1 MWFQCN
7 LNFTVPFTLF
17 FNLLYNDPIRI
28 KHIWKFFGEHLIFCG
43 FSTNRI
49 CTIKATD
56 ALNTVQ
62 IFTFYAKKMVNCT
75 DETLTARRVS
85 RCKEMKRTWTLEQPN
100 IDHLYTVPCY
110 GSQLYWG
117 KVVTIPHHCQLW
129 RSFIAYTSTSHI
141 DQCHGFIVYAF

>member
-1 MWFQCN
+1 MNAQSKEMWFQSN

-49 CTIKATD
+49 RTIKATD

-62 IFTFYAKKMVNCT
+62 IFRFYAEKMVNCT
-75 DETLTARRVS
+75 DETLIARQAANTE
-85 RCKEMKRTWTLEQPN
+85 KE
-100 IDHLYTVPCY
+100 
-110 GSQLYWG
+110 G
-117 KVVTIPHHCQLW
+117 KDLDFRAI
-129 RSFIAYTSTSHI
+129 S
-141 DQCHGFIVYAF
+141 

>member
-1 MWFQCN
+1 MNAQSKEMWFQSN

-56 ALNTVQ
+56 ALKTLQ
-62 IFTFYAKKMVNCT
+62 ISTFYAKEIVNCT
-75 DETLTARRVS
+75 DETLLRNTQEEGKTYLDIKAF
-85 RCKEMKRTWTLEQPN
+85 N
-100 IDHLYTVPCY
+100 ICALFTYYCISSCFCQWKIGNCFLQLAIIMVISCTISFLY
-110 GSQLYWG
+110 
-117 KVVTIPHHCQLW
+117 
-129 RSFIAYTSTSHI
+129 
-141 DQCHGFIVYAF
+141 